1 VSLFRPESLHSRQQ
15 AWLGS
20 IQVVQPLGV
29 RWLTFGVLAAVIAVG
44 TLLFW
49 GQTTRKA
56 HLSGV
61 LVPDRGLVRIVPPV
75 AGTLTLL
82 AVHEGQVVR
91 AGELLATM
99 RVDAP
104 SLNGASQRGLQQTFD
119 TRLRSLDEAARQA
132 AVLKQ
137 ARERALAERIEALQR
152 ELVQVDAQAA
162 LQQQRLALKPNTSSA
177 LAEQALGRL
186 ESLGGEHFVSSAQV
200 QAKAED
206 VLGLKADGAALAR
219 QRQSL
224 QREGAALEADRREVP
239 LQTAQRLGEIE
250 RDRAEIA
257 EGAARADAQAAVR
270 QLEVRAPADGVIS
283 ALLAGAG
290 QSITADAALATLT
303 PAGAQL
309 QAQLLAP
316 SSALGFLRPQ
326 QRVLLRLQA
335 FPYQKF
341 GLQAGTV
348 LQVAQAPLQ
357 LSELATLPM
366 VAGKGSTEPLY
377 RVTVTL
383 DRQTVAVGEQALALL
398 PGMQLDADVMLEKRR
413 LIEWL
418 FEPLLGWSRR
428 V

>member
-162 LQQQRLALKPNTSSA
+162 LQQQRLA

>member
-1 VSLFRPESLHSRQQ
+1 
-15 AWLGS
+15 
-20 IQVVQPLGV
+20 
-29 RWLTFGVLAAVIAVG
+29 
-44 TLLFW
+44 
-49 GQTTRKA
+49 
-56 HLSGV
+56 
-61 LVPDRGLVRIVPPV
+61 
-75 AGTLTLL
+75 
-82 AVHEGQVVR
+82 VR

-162 LQQQRLALKPNTSSA
+162 LQQQRLA